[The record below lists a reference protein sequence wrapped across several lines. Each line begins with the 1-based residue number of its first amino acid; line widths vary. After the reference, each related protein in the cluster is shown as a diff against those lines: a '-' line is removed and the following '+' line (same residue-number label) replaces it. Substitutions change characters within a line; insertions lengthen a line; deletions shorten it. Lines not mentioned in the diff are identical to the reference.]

1 MLTAIVKNA
10 QLNLS
15 LLWRILLWNVTF
27 HRRIHHSSYCI
38 VKTHSVDLYD
48 RSVHTGSTCIILQ
61 RNRKCSEVSFSKLS
75 HKMSLICD
83 CNCHTLASI
92 HSWQFHRRSPTTVKA
107 VLTDTLMGAV
117 ISPLN
122 IWKQCLLHTC
132 QQWYLPKPLYFRM
145 SRNMKIDFN
154 TWGRKLPTQK
164 IQSSHDIVGW

>member
-1 MLTAIVKNA
+1 MQVEDVVVKKFTFAISSTSLCVDSYCKECAVELEPAMVNPPVKCN
-10 QLNLS
+10 
-15 LLWRILLWNVTF
+15 
-27 HRRIHHSSYCI
+27 CI

-122 IWKQCLLHTC
+122 I
-132 QQWYLPKPLYFRM
+132 
-145 SRNMKIDFN
+145 
-154 TWGRKLPTQK
+154 
-164 IQSSHDIVGW
+164 